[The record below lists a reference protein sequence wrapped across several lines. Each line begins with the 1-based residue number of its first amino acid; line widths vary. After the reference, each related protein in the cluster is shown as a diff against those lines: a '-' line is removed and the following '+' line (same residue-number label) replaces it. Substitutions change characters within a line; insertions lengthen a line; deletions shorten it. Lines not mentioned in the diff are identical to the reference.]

1 MSFFSDIFV
10 SSTATTT
17 MASITS
23 TDVASMVSTIAEVE
37 AISEVVSGVAPA
49 VGLLP
54 ARDLCVGVAQV
65 VRDTMKSLMGSM
77 AQPCPSVS
85 EVVTTSSIPDS
96 FSPANILTVVTVLG
110 SANEA
115 LKAAYRA
122 LDSWERSKSFDYK
135 G

>member
-54 ARDLCVGVAQV
+54 ARDLCVEV
-65 VRDTMKSLMGSM
+65 VEVIRDTMRSLMGSM

-85 EVVTTSSIPDS
+85 EVVTTSLIPDS